1 MSGHHDIFI
10 CHDQASTTSA
20 KRLASALAARGASC
34 HTHEG
39 DTRAEITHKLAISKL
54 FLVYGDEGFFESRGC
69 QAHLALAWI
78 AASREG
84 AGALSRILVINPEA
98 GTRHIYPL
106 DLKEHIIADAQEAQ
120 DLQKLAAE
128 LHQHCGS
135 LTGNLG
141 ELFPIAHKQCTGPFD
156 VIEREALNFGG
167 RHREIWD
174 IHRAL
179 QRTSE
184 HQSSDAP
191 VVVISGNP
199 GLGKTQI
206 ALEYGFRFGAAYPG
220 GMFRISAKDA
230 EPAAQFSQL
239 AVNAPLKPQLL
250 ALLRQI
256 SPETECSEKSSLKK
270 IREKLADQLERGA
283 GDYLWIVD
291 DLPEGINGPVIQQ
304 WLAPVAQPQNYRK
317 AHNILIS
324 ESPRYDHRG
333 DPIHLPLLSEI
344 SGQMVLTRDKAPSR
358 ADERDSLNWLT
369 DEIGRHPRFAG
380 IAAGVLEAERQD
392 RRSSLSRFAQR
403 ISRRNRLSSEV
414 SLLWAR
420 DFPEGREKSAANL
433 LLDAVQSLGG
443 AARDILRL
451 AIELE
456 DHPIPLQ
463 LIVECLVIAG
473 LSADERKED
482 LFTIFLNEPEE
493 TPMNHEAAEA
503 YVVRGAEQIVALGL
517 GQVSEKF
524 VTLPQLVTRAFS
536 RASSTSPRQALLAE
550 ASLQALYIIAES
562 SHNGHNFDELSAVA
576 PHARKLVGDLR
587 ERMIAQEDN
596 PAEITGRIRL
606 ALHLADLDLLHGAKA
621 RATAIYRA
629 TSAYLVRAM
638 AADPHNGTR
647 QKDFARAQEQLGDLM
662 VETTQSQS
670 ALDHYRKSL
679 GIRTFMSKQEGEPGE
694 SIQDALRLNIKIARL
709 QRRLGDAEAALQT
722 QQTAHALHLKLAQLD
737 PENRDLAFDVA
748 SSHAQ
753 LGELLIKLDQSDD
766 GLRELKKALP
776 LFEILAEATPEDLRF
791 SRAPGAVYNRIGD
804 LLHARDDLSGAL
816 SRYRT
821 ALSAAEGLVQ
831 RNPHNPELQRDL
843 AVCHDNI
850 GDTLSGLDDTQE
862 ADQHFKAFLSI
873 AESLENQTAFKGLRA
888 REIAAVHIKLGRGR
902 EAEKM
907 PRLALER
914 YLQARQMIEKLAI
927 DFPEN
932 QRLREDLQWLRHK
945 IARLTERLEADDRR
959 IARNRANIPEAPDT
973 EGSRDWQGDA

>member
-10 CHDQASTTSA
+10 CHDQASTTSV

-39 DTRAEITHKLAISKL
+39 GPSAEISHKLAISKL
-54 FLVYGDEGFFESRGC
+54 FLVYANEGFFESRGC

-78 AASREG
+78 ASTLEQKG
-84 AGALSRILVINPEA
+84 QPQRILVVNPEE
-98 GTRHIYPL
+98 GSRHIYPL
-106 DLKEHIIADAQEAQ
+106 CLKERIVAGASDSQ
-120 DLQKLAAE
+120 DFSQLAAT
-128 LHQHCGS
+128 LHQHCES
-135 LTGNLG
+135 LSGNLG
-141 ELFPIAHKQCTGPFD
+141 ELFPPAQKRCLGPFD
-156 VIEREALNFGG
+156 ELAREPIHFGG

-179 QRTSE
+179 KGTLDGERTE
-184 HQSSDAP
+184 TP
-191 VVVISGNP
+191 FVIVSGNS
-199 GLGKTQI
+199 GFGKSLI
-206 ALEYGFRFGAAYPG
+206 ALEYAFRFGASYPG
-220 GMFRISAKDA
+220 GIFRISGKGA

-250 ALLRQI
+250 ALLRQLC
-256 SPETECSEKSSLKK
+256 PETECTEKSSLVK
-270 IREKLADQLERGA
+270 IRDSLAKQLGQVQ

-304 WLAPVAQPQNYRK
+304 WLAPSTATQAPTQ

-324 ESPRYDHRG
+324 ESQRYDHRG

-344 SGQMVLTRDKAPSR
+344 AGQMILSGHKLPTRN
-358 ADERDSLNWLT
+358 DERDSLNWLT

-380 IAAGVLEAERQD
+380 IAAGVLESERHD
-392 RRSSLSRFAQR
+392 RRSTLGRLAQR
-403 ISRRNRLSSEV
+403 ISRRNRLSSEIA
-414 SLLWAR
+414 LLWAR

-433 LLDAVQSLGG
+433 LLDAIQGLGG

-451 AIELE
+451 ALELD
-456 DHPIPLQ
+456 DHPIPIS
-463 LIVECLVIAG
+463 LIVECLVISG

-493 TPMNHEAAEA
+493 VPLTQEAAQA
-503 YVVRGAEQIVALGL
+503 YVLQGTEQLQAMGL
-517 GQVSEKF
+517 GQSSEKF
-524 VTLPQLVTRAFS
+524 VTLSPLVIRAF
-536 RASSTSPRQALLAE
+536 AKVSSTSPRQALLAE
-550 ASLQALYIIAES
+550 AALQALYITAES
-562 SHNGHNFDELSAVA
+562 THASQNFDALSAVA

-587 ERMIAQEDN
+587 ERMITQEDN
-596 PAEITGRIRL
+596 AGEITGRIRL

-638 AADPHNGTR
+638 AADPHNSTR

-662 VETTQSQS
+662 IETATPQS

-679 GIRTFMSKQEGEPGE
+679 GIRTFMAKQESAAGE
-694 SIQDALRLNIKIARL
+694 SAQDALRLNIKIARL
-709 QRRLGDAEAALQT
+709 QRRLGDIEASLQT
-722 QQTAHALHLKLAQLD
+722 QQTAHALHLKHAQNKPD
-737 PENRDLAFDVA
+737 NRELAFDLA

-753 LGELLIKLDQSDD
+753 LGELHIKLNQSDE

-776 LFEILAEATPEDLRF
+776 LFEALAEAVPDDLRY
-791 SRAPGAVYNRIGD
+791 SRAPGAIHNRIGD

-821 ALSAAEGLVQ
+821 ALSTAESLAKRYPQ
-831 RNPHNPELQRDL
+831 NPEVQRDL
-843 AVCHDNI
+843 AICHDNL
-850 GDTLSGLDDTQE
+850 GDTLSGLDDPQE
-862 ADQHFKAFLSI
+862 ADLHFKSFLGI
-873 AESLENQTAFKGLRA
+873 AETAENRSAFKGLRA
-888 REIAAVHIKLGRGR
+888 REIAAVHMKLGRGR

-914 YLQARQMIEKLAI
+914 YLQARIMIEKLAI

-932 QRLREDLQWLRHK
+932 HRLREDLQWLRHK
-945 IARLTERLEADDRR
+945 ISRLSERLEADDRR
-959 IARNRANIPEAPDT
+959 IARNRANIPETPDPEAP
-973 EGSRDWQGDA
+973 SDWQGGT